1 MIFMI
6 FWYSL
11 QILRC
16 FQEKLKAHFES
27 NFTADK
33 MVLAASG
40 NREWQLKS
48 RLMDRTPRKTNMK
61 MEKKIED
68 VSPMWVFVCV
78 CVRVL
83 ATSLYLVFRKI
94 TDLLVQVLPHGWLV
108 AHFCC
113 LKGVWLDFFLQT
125 IGTTI
130 FLAIMLFR
138 DDLTFWSPRKILYQ
152 YHCDGPVSYI
162 IILSYHIL
170 SFLLSILSS
179 RISLDIIWYQNK
191 RHTLSQ
197 NKSTIL
203 SPRISGT

>member
-1 MIFMI
+1 M
-6 FWYSL
+6 YL
-11 QILRC
+11 QC
-16 FQEKLKAHFES
+16 EFSCVCA
-27 NFTADK
+27 
-33 MVLAASG
+33 
-40 NREWQLKS
+40 
-48 RLMDRTPRKTNMK
+48 
-61 MEKKIED
+61 
-68 VSPMWVFVCV
+68 CV

-113 LKGVWLDFFLQT
+113 LKGVWLDFFLQK

-152 YHCDGPVSYI
+152 YHSDGPVSYI

-179 RISLDIIWYQNK
+179 RISLDII
-191 RHTLSQ
+191 
-197 NKSTIL
+197 
-203 SPRISGT
+203 

>member
-1 MIFMI
+1 M
-6 FWYSL
+6 

-40 NREWQLKS
+40 NHQKKGEWQLKS

-61 MEKKIED
+61 MEKKHLKMYLQCEF
-68 VSPMWVFVCV
+68 SCVCV
-78 CVRVL
+78 YVRVL

-113 LKGVWLDFFLQT
+113 LKGVWLDFFLQK

-152 YHCDGPVSYI
+152 YHSDGPVSYI